1 MWARKVGNYICSAI
15 IMIIFLLLFKVTD
28 TFIKSF
34 QVVIITY
41 VGTGIIN
48 LITYLMTNI
57 IRKIRK

>member
-15 IMIIFLLLFKVTD
+15 IMIILLLLFKVTD

-48 LITYLMTNI
+48 LMTNI